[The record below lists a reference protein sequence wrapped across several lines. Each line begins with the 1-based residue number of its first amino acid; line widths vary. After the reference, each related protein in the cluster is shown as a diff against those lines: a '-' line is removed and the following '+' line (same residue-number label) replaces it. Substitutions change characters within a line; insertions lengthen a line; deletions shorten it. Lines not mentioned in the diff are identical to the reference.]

1 MYFIF
6 KHFKKSITFVAKLI
20 NKLKEFDIMSKIK
33 LAVNIF
39 WYRRDLRIED
49 NVGLFHAL
57 NSDLNVLPLFIFDT
71 NILSKIDDK
80 SDKRVNLIRIILL
93 NLQVEF
99 AKNGSTLLVKY
110 GNPVEVFDEL
120 TKDYDVNAVFTNR
133 DYEPYALARDKEVE
147 NLLDSKNIR
156 FKTFKDQVIFE
167 WNEVLKSD
175 GSPYTIF
182 TPYSKIWKQKISPKN
197 YHNYLSESFL
207 SHTIKCENIEIP
219 ELKEIGFI
227 KNELPF
233 TKAVIDLNI
242 IKNYGDTR
250 NFPSVVGTSDLSVH
264 LRFGTISIR
273 KLVSIAIKTNEIW
286 LNELIWREFFMAI
299 LMHFPY
305 VENGAFKKKYD
316 QIPWLIDE
324 NGFKLWCEGKT
335 GYPIVDAG
343 MRQLNATGLMHNR
356 VRMIVA
362 SFLTKDLLIDW
373 RWGEA
378 YFAQKLLDYD
388 LSANNGN
395 WQWAAGCGCDA
406 APYFRIF
413 NPAEQTKRYDP
424 ELKYINKWVDDL
436 NSFDYPKPIVE
447 HTFARDRA
455 LKTYKLALNDIN

>member
-1 MYFIF
+1 
-6 KHFKKSITFVAKLI
+6 
-20 NKLKEFDIMSKIK
+20 
-33 LAVNIF
+33 
-39 WYRRDLRIED
+39 
-49 NVGLFHAL
+49 
-57 NSDLNVLPLFIFDT
+57 
-71 NILSKIDDK
+71 
-80 SDKRVNLIRIILL
+80 
-93 NLQVEF
+93 
-99 AKNGSTLLVKY
+99 
-110 GNPVEVFDEL
+110 
-120 TKDYDVNAVFTNR
+120 
-133 DYEPYALARDKEVE
+133 
-147 NLLDSKNIR
+147 
-156 FKTFKDQVIFE
+156 
-167 WNEVLKSD
+167 VLKSD

-182 TPYSKIWKQKISPKN
+182 TPFSKIWKQKISPN
-197 YHNYLSESFL
+197 DYHNYLSESFL
-207 SHTIKCENIEIP
+207 SNTIKCENIEIP

-233 TKAVIDLNI
+233 TKPVIDLNI
-242 IKNYGDTR
+242 IKNYTDTR
-250 NFPSVVGTSDLSVH
+250 NFPSIDGTTDLSVH

-273 KLVSIAIKTNEIW
+273 KLLSIAIKTNETW

-324 NGFKLWCEGKT
+324 KGFKLWCEGKT
-335 GYPIVDAG
+335 GFPIVDAG

-424 ELKYINKWVDDL
+424 ELRYINKWVVDL
-436 NSFDYPKPIVE
+436 NSFDYPKQIVE
-447 HTFARDRA
+447 HAFARDRA
-455 LKTYKLALNDIN
+455 IKTYKMALNDIN